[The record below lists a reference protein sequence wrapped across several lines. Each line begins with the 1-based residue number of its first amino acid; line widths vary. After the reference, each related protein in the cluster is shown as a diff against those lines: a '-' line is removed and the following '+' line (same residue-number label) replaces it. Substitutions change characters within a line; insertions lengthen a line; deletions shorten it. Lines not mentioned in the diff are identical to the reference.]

1 MLFGTKIKELRE
13 YKHLPQREI
22 ANALNI
28 DTATYCKIEKGDRK
42 ARREQLIIMANMF
55 SVEENYLL
63 SLWVAD
69 KVNDTISKDIEVA
82 PLALCIVDNLL
93 KEKGICQ

>member
-13 YKHLPQREI
+13 HKHLPQREI

-42 ARREQLIIMANMF
+42 ARREQLIVMANMF